1 MYQLT
6 TVSLSSNFRR
16 AVGQMH
22 EVYTFPISAARLE
35 IPCGEHPVLTYGHV
49 TPKEGCVWAILRLL
63 LPIVG
68 SSSNTIIP
76 VTNTQFRSKQAWQ
89 MYQRQPSIQR
99 MRSIPSLELAISSS
113 LGIAPHES
121 CYLQMS
127 CPSNPN
133 STTLEIPQESDL

>member
-1 MYQLT
+1 
-6 TVSLSSNFRR
+6 
-16 AVGQMH
+16 MH

-76 VTNTQFRSKQAWQ
+76 VTNTQFRSKQA
-89 MYQRQPSIQR
+89 
-99 MRSIPSLELAISSS
+99 
-113 LGIAPHES
+113 
-121 CYLQMS
+121 
-127 CPSNPN
+127 
-133 STTLEIPQESDL
+133 